1 MLVKHRQTKKLY
13 KVLGVS
19 YDGHRGL
26 LYKLIET
33 EGEKARKYFYDEQ
46 HLYFRAKGRERL

>member
-1 MLVKHRQTKKLY
+1 MLVKHGKTKKLY

-33 EGEKARKYFYDEQ
+33 DGEEPRKYFYDEQ
-46 HLYFRAKGRERL
+46 HFYFQAKGRKRL